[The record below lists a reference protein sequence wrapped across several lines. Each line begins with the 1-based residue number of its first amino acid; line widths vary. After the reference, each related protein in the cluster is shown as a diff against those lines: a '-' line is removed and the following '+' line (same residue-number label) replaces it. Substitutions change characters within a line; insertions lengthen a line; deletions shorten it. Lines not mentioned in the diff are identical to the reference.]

1 MNIVQ
6 ERRSRTRTVPVSAII
21 REKHLKGSHEENT
34 STQVVNHLRNLIQQ
48 GKLKLGQRLPGERE
62 LAEMLK
68 VSRPTLRAGLRSLS
82 AMGILESRH
91 GSGTYVVDVDKAP
104 VLDSAPLKLMAAL
117 RGFGTDEMFEAR
129 MALEIVAAGLAAER
143 AHAEQLATLAEELAG
158 MFEAVD
164 DPDSFLVHDVQFHR
178 GVAAASQNRI
188 LAALMD
194 MVATAMY
201 DSRKETVRRTVN
213 LKEAGE
219 WHRKIYRAIRD
230 HKVEQAKNFMWEHL
244 TRAHSAQKD
253 EVKSAS
259 R

>member
-1 MNIVQ
+1 MSIVQ
-6 ERRSRTRTVPVSAII
+6 ARRSRTRTAPASAII
-21 REKHLKGSHEENT
+21 REKRLKRSREENT

-48 GKLKLGQRLPGERE
+48 GKLTPGQRLPGERE
-62 LAEMLK
+62 LAEMLQ

-82 AMGILESRH
+82 AMGIIESRH

-104 VLDSAPLKLMAAL
+104 VLDSAPLTLMAAL

-129 MALEIVAAGLAAER
+129 LALEIVAAGLAAER
-143 AHAEQLATLAEELAG
+143 ANGEQLATLAEELAG

-164 DPDSFLVHDVQFHR
+164 NPDNFLVHDVQFHR
-178 GVAAASQNRI
+178 GVAAGSQNRI

-194 MVATAMY
+194 MVASAMY
-201 DSRKETVRRTVN
+201 DSRKETVRRAVN
-213 LKEAGE
+213 LKEAAE

-230 HKVEQAKNFMWEHL
+230 HKAEQAKSLMLEHL
-244 TRAHSAQKD
+244 TRARSAQKD
-253 EVKSAS
+253 EAKGLS